1 MKVELV
7 TNLKRQ
13 ATRILADLHM
23 SKEPVLITEHGKP
36 SAYLV
41 DVQDYEFMQRRLELL
56 EGLSRGERAVLEG
69 RTYSQREARENEQM
83 AEVIWTEPAVQ
94 DLDSIAEYIA
104 LDNPAAASELVQEVF
119 DKIERLGTFP
129 QSGRVPPELPN
140 SVYREVVVSPCRIF
154 YREDEKRV
162 LVLCVMREE
171 RQLRAFMLG
180 HG

>member
-1 MKVELV
+1 
-7 TNLKRQ
+7 
-13 ATRILADLHM
+13 
-23 SKEPVLITEHGKP
+23 
-36 SAYLV
+36 
-41 DVQDYEFMQRRLELL
+41 
-56 EGLSRGERAVLEG
+56 
-69 RTYSQREARENEQM
+69 M

-104 LDNPAAASELVQEVF
+104 LDNPAAARELVQEVF
-119 DKIERLGTFP
+119 DKIERLGIFP
-129 QSGRVPPELPN
+129 QSGRVTPELPN